1 MIMLNKKKYIFNRN
15 YLNNKIKLSI
25 NLLIFYKNYLTNLN
39 IKKNKNFQQEYNKKI
54 IQCNNKLNI
63 HLQIM
68 HRKSYNK
75 FKQDWNK
82 INKNSRLLKY

>member
-1 MIMLNKKKYIFNRN
+1 MLNKKKFISNRN
-15 YLNNKIKLSI
+15 YLSNKIRLSTS
-25 NLLIFYKNYLTNLN
+25 LLIFFKNYLINLN
-39 IKKNKNFQQEYNKKI
+39 IKKNKNFQQEYKKRI
-54 IQCNNKLNI
+54 IQWNNKLNI

-68 HRKSYNK
+68 HRKSSNK